1 MTTWLI
7 VADDAKV
14 SGLLNLVTSI
24 PGPVAAV
31 VAGTRELADQVAGWV
46 PAVTWFDTSAVP
58 ASGIASA
65 VADLIAADPGTV
77 VAGMGVDSRL
87 LAGAVAAA
95 TGAEV
100 LADVTAATPSGEGLR
115 VTHLLLGGLAT
126 EEVGVIGPVVLVAD
140 GRTVPEPGSAAGTV
154 TPATADASVARVS
167 TEPPAA
173 TGGDLA
179 SAARVVGVGRGLK
192 DAGDLSLVQEL
203 ADALGAELACSRPI
217 AEGMGWLPTSSY
229 LGISG
234 QRIAPSLYLA
244 VGISGQGQHMIGVRD
259 ARTIVAVNSDA
270 TAPIVAQAD
279 WTIVGDLY
287 QVVPELTKALLA
299 GS

>member
-14 SGLLNLVTSI
+14 SGLLDLARALPS
-24 PGPVAAV
+24 PLAAV

-65 VADLIAADPGTV
+65 VAGVVAADPGTV

-100 LADVTAATPSGEGLR
+100 LADVIAAIPSGDGLR

-154 TPATADASVARVS
+154 TPAAADASVARVS

-173 TGGDLA
+173 AGGDLA

-203 ADALGAELACSRPI
+203 AAALGAELACSRPI

-287 QVVPELTKALLA
+287 QVVPELTRALLVR
-299 GS
+299 S

>member
-1 MTTWLI
+1 
-7 VADDAKV
+7 
-14 SGLLNLVTSI
+14 
-24 PGPVAAV
+24 
-31 VAGTRELADQVAGWV
+31 VAGWV

-65 VADLIAADPGTV
+65 VAGVVAADPGTV

-100 LADVTAATPSGEGLR
+100 LADVIAAIPSGDGLR

-154 TPATADASVARVS
+154 TPAAADASVARVS
-167 TEPPAA
+167 TEPP
-173 TGGDLA
+173 A

-203 ADALGAELACSRPI
+203 AAALGAELACSRPI

-287 QVVPELTKALLA
+287 QVVPELTRALLVR
-299 GS
+299 S

>member
-14 SGLLNLVTSI
+14 SGLLNLATSI

-58 ASGIASA
+58 AAGIASA

-87 LAGAVAAA
+87 LAGAVAAT

-154 TPATADASVARVS
+154 TPAAADASVARVS

-203 ADALGAELACSRPI
+203 AAALGAELACSRPI

-287 QVVPELTKALLA
+287 QVVPALTKALLA